1 AVPRRKR
8 RRQRLYRAPKTVWG
22 GLLYLGLRYGAS
34 AGVAQANDEAL
45 DVGVGFGLGP
55 LGHVILGED
64 LATE

>member
-1 AVPRRKR
+1 M
-8 RRQRLYRAPKTVWG
+8 WG